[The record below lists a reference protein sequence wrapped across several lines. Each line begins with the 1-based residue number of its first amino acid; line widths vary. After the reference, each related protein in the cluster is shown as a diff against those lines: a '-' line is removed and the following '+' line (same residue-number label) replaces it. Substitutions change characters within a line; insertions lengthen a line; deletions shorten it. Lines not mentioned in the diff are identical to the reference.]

1 MVFKLTGVVVEEVGC
16 LKRTILGEIKM
27 KEIMGLYMILIAI
40 YFVNLTNITLFNAEW
55 NGIAMWLSTGL
66 FIAGTA
72 YYLMSRDSIKKNK

>member
-1 MVFKLTGVVVEEVGC
+1 
-16 LKRTILGEIKM
+16 M
-27 KEIMGLYMILIAI
+27 KEIMGLYVILIAI

-72 YYLMSRDSIKKNK
+72 YYLMSRESIKKK

>member
-1 MVFKLTGVVVEEVGC
+1 
-16 LKRTILGEIKM
+16 M
-27 KEIMGLYMILIAI
+27 KEIMGLYVILTAI
-40 YFVNLTNITLFNAEW
+40 YFVNLTNITLFNAEL

>member
-1 MVFKLTGVVVEEVGC
+1 
-16 LKRTILGEIKM
+16 M
-27 KEIMGLYMILIAI
+27 KEIMELYVILIAI

-72 YYLMSRDSIKKNK
+72 YYLMSRESIKKNSDYYNRGDNRTRTVPKWDQLNK